1 MTSGRAYCGTLCSA
15 LLSAAV
21 LLTGCGD
28 PKTNDKRGY
37 TKAPLEHAGWVV
49 KGEEAGAMRKLG
61 HPNQTTA
68 QVIEVAAPGHRVV
81 PGPGVDIDGRPESGP
96 GDGDGVRRG
105 PGRPPKVESGATE
118 SAPRAAR
125 GRPRKRRRN
134 PWAHMSAEQRQD
146 RIRKM
151 LAGRGLKPKAE
162 KSE

>member
-1 MTSGRAYCGTLCSA
+1 MPRRRNEVQ
-15 LLSAAV
+15 AV
-21 LLTGCGD
+21 LNDLRSRLDRIVTEAVNAGRTQALTEIRALVGD
-28 PKTNDKRGY
+28 
-37 TKAPLEHAGWVV
+37 
-49 KGEEAGAMRKLG
+49 
-61 HPNQTTA
+61 
-68 QVIEVAAPGHRVV
+68 V
-81 PGPGVDIDGRPESGP
+81 PS
-96 GDGDGVRRG
+96 VRRG